1 MAEPKHD
8 RSKMHYQL
16 DRISFF
22 SDGVFAIAI
31 TLLIIEFK
39 VPVIEHATDAVLWH
53 ALSHMILKFLGFLI
67 SFAIVGYY
75 WSVHHRIF
83 GYVDDYT
90 TRLIWIN
97 LFFLFSVVLLPF
109 SSGLLGE
116 YSSELELHLPYGIYV
131 INILLAA
138 TMNGVLWLYVSH
150 PKRKLLTH
158 QISPE
163 RIRLGLYFTFVVPV
177 LFILSYLVTLKAPLA
192 GRFIPVLIPL
202 VLKYGMRGLARK
214 ALQQEEARLSRVAE
228 NNQEH

>member
-1 MAEPKHD
+1 MAEARHD

-39 VPVIEHATDAVLWH
+39 VPVLENPSDALLWNS
-53 ALSHMILKFLGFLI
+53 LSHMSLQFLGFLI

-83 GYVDDYT
+83 GYVDDYN
-90 TRLIWIN
+90 TRLIWLN

-116 YSSELELHLPYGIYV
+116 YSSETELHIPYGVYV
-131 INILLAA
+131 LNILLVA
-138 TMNGVLWLYVSH
+138 TMNGILWLYVSE

-163 RIRLGLYFTFVVPV
+163 RIRLGLYFTFVVPSF
-177 LFILSYLVTLKAPLA
+177 FILSYLVSLWLPVV
-192 GRFIPVLIPL
+192 GRLIPAVIPVF
-202 VLKYGMRGLARK
+202 LKYGLKGLARR
-214 ALQQEEARLSRVAE
+214 AMQQEEARRSS
-228 NNQEH
+228 